1 MLRLGLIVFIGL
13 SAGCWKHQ
21 RTASVPDVVEEE
33 PKEIETSEALANSE
47 TKVTPPFRKT
57 DHCYDFTND
66 TKIYTGKLISIVNF
80 VPSQISPGITHSEIN
95 PNQLRPCQQNR
106 DGQTMFTLV
115 GCRCAVDR
123 IEQLLSRSAPSK

>member
-33 PKEIETSEALANSE
+33 PTEIETSEALTNSE
-47 TKVTPPFRKT
+47 TKVTPPFRMT

-66 TKIYTGKLISIVNF
+66 TKIYTGKLILIVNF
-80 VPSQISPGITHSEIN
+80 VPSQISPGIIHSE
-95 PNQLRPCQQNR
+95 
-106 DGQTMFTLV
+106 F
-115 GCRCAVDR
+115 
-123 IEQLLSRSAPSK
+123 